1 MQGLGQLTLVNNNK
15 QSVLFH
21 VGQVWRHAPRLGH
34 APYMETH
41 TRWGS
46 DQCSSFTTAKCTFR
60 AEVDSALKPGTAVTI
75 HARKISGCDL
85 PLQVKYLHCDLIIVS
100 IVTYYC
106 PGHRCLAVQGDTR
119 G

>member
-60 AEVDSALKPGTAVTI
+60 AEVDAALKPGTA
-75 HARKISGCDL
+75 RLCDAWAACKSL
-85 PLQVKYLHCDLIIVS
+85 GR
-100 IVTYYC
+100 
-106 PGHRCLAVQGDTR
+106 PGPVPPA
-119 G
+119 